1 VCRQAAPQEACAAAV
16 AAYDEEK
23 HKNQHLF
30 RDEVLP
36 QPATKQG
43 FSTIG
48 ASYGVWYLP
57 CDALYMSWTEIANEH
72 YELPNVNLP
81 QKSTTDK
88 TVQLWDSAKP
98 LDIAV
103 NYHSKDPAIW

>member
-1 VCRQAAPQEACAAAV
+1 LALSTKCLSVRRKSLTTDTTIFHLVCRQAAPQEACAAAV

-48 ASYGVWYLP
+48 ASYGV
-57 CDALYMSWTEIANEH
+57 
-72 YELPNVNLP
+72 
-81 QKSTTDK
+81 
-88 TVQLWDSAKP
+88 
-98 LDIAV
+98 
-103 NYHSKDPAIW
+103 